1 MNGLSVRFR
10 SIGLQ
15 TPIPAET
22 NTLLTISEDALELL
36 GKARA
41 QLLEATGGNFL
52 TGEID
57 EFIQASNQ
65 EIAQIEKDL

>member
-1 MNGLSVRFR
+1 MN
-10 SIGLQ
+10 
-15 TPIPAET
+15 TIPAET

-36 GKARA
+36 SKART
-41 QLLEATGGNFL
+41 QHLEATGGNFL

-65 EIAQIEKDL
+65 EITQIEKNL

>member
-1 MNGLSVRFR
+1 MA
-10 SIGLQ
+10 
-15 TPIPAET
+15 TIPAET

-36 GKARA
+36 SKARA
-41 QLLEATGGNFL
+41 QLLEATGGNLL

>member
-1 MNGLSVRFR
+1 M
-10 SIGLQ
+10 
-15 TPIPAET
+15 TTIPAET

-36 GKARA
+36 SKARA

-57 EFIQASNQ
+57 EFIKASNQ